1 VLGKKI
7 QKKGK
12 LWRKSKLFELLIFF
26 LPASILIIGALIVVF
41 AKNPVHN
48 AMGLVMTLVS
58 LAIIYITLNATFVAM
73 VQMLVYA
80 GAVMTLF
87 LFVIMMIGVDK
98 KEQTSDSIKGQ
109 TFLVSGVFLILM
121 SLLGYVAVNSEFSWN
136 LWFPAVDYVVEGT
149 PQLIAGTLFTT
160 WIFPFE
166 IISILLIVA
175 TAAAIALAYDS
186 KIRNKDA

>member
-1 VLGKKI
+1 MFEVI
-7 QKKGK
+7 
-12 LWRKSKLFELLIFF
+12 LFLIPSS
-26 LPASILIIGALIVVF
+26 LIIIGALIVIF

-58 LAIIYITLNATFVAM
+58 IAIIYITLNATFVAM

-98 KEQTSDSIKGQ
+98 KEQSKESIKGQ
-109 TFLVSGVFLILM
+109 TFLVSGVFLILI
-121 SLLGYVAVNSEFSWN
+121 STLVYVAISSEFRWD
-136 LWFPAVDYVVEGT
+136 LWFDAVEFTVEGR
-149 PQLIAGTLFTT
+149 PQLIAGTLFTS

-175 TAAAIALAYDS
+175 TAAAIALAYDTQR
-186 KIRNKDA
+186 KKEDA

>member
-1 VLGKKI
+1 VLEKKI
-7 QKKGK
+7 QKKVK
-12 LWRKSKLFELLIFF
+12 PWRKSSLFELLIFF
-26 LPASILIIGALIVVF
+26 LPASILIVGALIVVF

-48 AMGLVMTLVS
+48 AMGLVMTLIS

-109 TFLVSGVFLILM
+109 TFLVGGVFLILM
-121 SLLGYVAVNSEFSWN
+121 SLLVYVAVNSGFSWN
-136 LWFPAVDYVVEGT
+136 LWFPAVEYVVEGT

>member
-1 VLGKKI
+1 LVEAL
-7 QKKGK
+7 
-12 LWRKSKLFELLIFF
+12 LFFA
-26 LPASILIIGALIVVF
+26 PASLIIIGALIVIF
-41 AKNPVHN
+41 ARNPVHN

-98 KEQTSDSIKGQ
+98 KEQSTDSIKGQ
-109 TFLVSGVFLILM
+109 TFLVSGVFLILV
-121 SLLGYVAVNSEFSWN
+121 SLLAYVAVSSDFKWD
-136 LWFPAVDYVVEGT
+136 LWFAPVEYSVEGT
-149 PQLIAGTLFTT
+149 PQLIAGSLFTE
-160 WIFPFE
+160 WILPFE

-175 TAAAIALAYDS
+175 TAAAIALAYDI
-186 KIRNKDA
+186 KKRNSNA

>member
-1 VLGKKI
+1 MLGKKI

-48 AMGLVMTLVS
+48 AMGLVMTLIS

-109 TFLVSGVFLILM
+109 TFLVGGVFLILM
-121 SLLGYVAVNSEFSWN
+121 SLLVYVAVNSGFSWN
-136 LWFPAVDYVVEGT
+136 LWFPAVEYVVEGT